1 MINASAYK
9 IGATMSEE
17 LIETKELQEK
27 LGEAIEHAEK
37 HPSLRW
43 IMYLS
48 FSTAVMAVVAAVAS
62 LEAGSLS
69 NEAIL
74 FKNEAVLNQAK
85 ASDNWSYFQAK
96 GIKKEIYSVFNI
108 GCN

>member
-1 MINASAYK
+1 
-9 IGATMSEE
+9 MSEE

-48 FSTAVMAVVAAVAS
+48 FSTAVMAVIAAVAS

-85 ASDNWSYFQAK
+85 ASDNWGLFSSQRNQK
-96 GIKKEIYSVFNI
+96 GNLFRSSSNV
-108 GCN
+108 

>member
-1 MINASAYK
+1 
-9 IGATMSEE
+9 MSEE

-48 FSTAVMAVVAAVAS
+48 LAH
-62 LEAGSLS
+62 
-69 NEAIL
+69 I
-74 FKNEAVLNQAK
+74 
-85 ASDNWSYFQAK
+85 
-96 GIKKEIYSVFNI
+96 VF
-108 GCN
+108 